1 MPPRPRYTTPGV
13 EAFQAG
19 HGPTRLS
26 GTLASLAK
34 DAETFLHTQQ
44 EAQDAQ
50 LAAHEGVEKL
60 NIAFHRLSE
69 YVMEELGALQKA
81 QRAQSEEA
89 ARQRAHTAQEL
100 KALKR
105 EVEALQVGGAGVG
118 SKQGDL
124 VDRATLRHVELQ
136 MHQELQELRDVC
148 SAVRRFAEQQASTV
162 RALALQ
168 AQAKAEEA
176 SRGVDAHDHKR
187 DAMEMSMLEARQEL
201 AELREQCAAL
211 TLEQAELR
219 RAVQQAE
226 ASARGQGAASLRV
239 WEPSWLGAEPAW
251 EGGAGVESLP
261 RTPNTT
267 DRLQRDAV

>member
-1 MPPRPRYTTPGV
+1 MPPRPRYTTPGE
-13 EAFQAG
+13 EAFHAG
-19 HGPTRLS
+19 RGPSRLT

-69 YVMEELGALQKA
+69 YVVEELGALQKA
-81 QRAQSEEA
+81 QRAQGEEA

-100 KALKR
+100 KTLRR
-105 EVEALQVGGAGVG
+105 EVEALQMGSAGVSG
-118 SKQGDL
+118 KQGDA

-136 MHQELQELRDVC
+136 LNQELQELRDVC
-148 SAVRRFAEQQASTV
+148 SAVRRFAEQQAITV

-176 SRGVDAHDHKR
+176 SRGVDAHGHKR
-187 DAMEMSMLEARQEL
+187 DAMEMSILEARQEL

-219 RAVQQAE
+219 RAAQQAE
-226 ASARGQGAASLRV
+226 ALARGQGAASLRA

-251 EGGAGVESLP
+251 DGGGGGGESPP
-261 RTPNTT
+261 RTPHTT
-267 DRLQRDAV
+267 DRRQDPV